1 MNKDQKLLFF
11 DIDGTL
17 LTAYPWTI
25 PDSTQQ
31 ALKAARK
38 NGHLLFINSGRT
50 YTMLPDMIREMNF
63 DGYVCGCGSQ
73 IYLHDRLL
81 LSSSIPNPLCR
92 EIVERLR
99 KSRLPAC
106 FERPDKILYDSSS
119 CDLPDAIQKL
129 KKVTITEDISLYT
142 TQKYENFTFDK
153 FLVFPTAESDRQ
165 EFRKFADQHFTCF
178 VHEDAA
184 WELAQK
190 SHSKATGIQ
199 FLVDYLGASIENT
212 YAFGDSTNDLPML
225 KYAKTS
231 IAMGNSNPLI
241 LPYCTYQTTP
251 IEEDGIAN
259 ALKHFHL
266 I

>member
-1 MNKDQKLLFF
+1 MYVAAEARSISTTNFCFPALFQTRYAEKLWKGF
-11 DIDGTL
+11 DSADFPPALNSRTKFCM
-17 LTAYPWTI
+17 TA
-25 PDSTQQ
+25 
-31 ALKAARK
+31 
-38 NGHLLFINSGRT
+38 
-50 YTMLPDMIREMNF
+50 LPMI
-63 DGYVCGCGSQ
+63 
-73 IYLHDRLL
+73 
-81 LSSSIPNPLCR
+81 CR
-92 EIVERLR
+92 M
-99 KSRLPAC
+99 
-106 FERPDKILYDSSS
+106 
-119 CDLPDAIQKL
+119 
-129 KKVTITEDISLYT
+129 LYT
-142 TQKYENFTFDK
+142 AQEYENFTFDK

-165 EFRKFADQHFTCF
+165 EFRKFADLHFTCF

-190 SHSKATGIQ
+190 NYSKATGIQ
-199 FLVDYLGASIENT
+199 FLTDHLGASIENT

-231 IAMGNSNPLI
+231 IAMGNSDPLI

>member
-1 MNKDQKLLFF
+1 MYVAAEARSISTISSCFPALFQTRYAGKLWKGFGKAGF
-11 DIDGTL
+11 
-17 LTAYPWTI
+17 P
-25 PDSTQQ
+25 P
-31 ALKAARK
+31 AL
-38 NGHLLFINSGRT
+38 N
-50 YTMLPDMIREMNF
+50 D
-63 DGYVCGCGSQ
+63 
-73 IYLHDRLL
+73 
-81 LSSSIPNPLCR
+81 
-92 EIVERLR
+92 
-99 KSRLPAC
+99 
-106 FERPDKILYDSSS
+106 PDKILYDSSS

-129 KKVTITEDISLYT
+129 KKVTVTEDISLYT

-199 FLVDYLGASIENT
+199 FLADYLGASIENT